1 MTRSVVR
8 PSPPTPQSDPRRI
21 APLVAR
27 VRGEYLE
34 SPGLSLTPG
43 QARRLFGLSPG
54 ECHHVFDRL
63 VQDGFLRSAE
73 GMFRRTG
80 AA

>member
-1 MTRSVVR
+1 MTDTVVR
-8 PSPPTPQSDPRRI
+8 PSPPTLPFDSRRL

-27 VRGEYLE
+27 VRAEYLE
-34 SPGLSLTPG
+34 SPGLSLTSI

-54 ECHHVFDRL
+54 ECHGVFDRL